1 MSSEERILLH
11 YGFVPQVFK
20 TIEECSELIQVLVK
34 YAVKGTMDKDALI
47 DEIADVQIMLNQ
59 LRTVGDFDQ
68 LVSERIEFK
77 LNRQLE
83 RIEKERAK

>member
-1 MSSEERILLH
+1 MSREERILLH
-11 YGFVPQVFK
+11 YGITSQTFK
-20 TIEECSELIQVLVK
+20 TIEECSELIQVLAK
-34 YAVKGTMDKDALI
+34 YAITGTMDRDALI

-59 LRTVGDFDQ
+59 IKTIGDFDM
-68 LVSERIEFK
+68 LVKERIEFK